1 MIDPKAVRTDPD
13 AMREAIRVRKVDPAK
28 ANVDRWLALDA
39 ARQKLQRN
47 IDALNSEKKQL
58 AQLGRNDPDAAREKG
73 RELRERGRVLEHELG
88 TVVAEWQGIMDW
100 FPNWPHPDM
109 PAGAGEE
116 DNVEENAWIPGQ
128 GYLAADKL
136 GRGNTSAQYMPKW
149 PLHSPDEAF
158 EPLHHADLGVKL
170 GGINTLQGG
179 QVSGSRFAY
188 LRGDV
193 ARMQY
198 ALSQL
203 LIDEL
208 FSARVR
214 DVRAAAPRAG
224 ALAVRHL
231 ALSRGDATKSMPS
244 KPIT

>member
-58 AQLGRNDPDAAREKG
+58 AQLGRTDPDAAREKG

-136 GRGNTSAQYMPKW
+136 GRVEHQRPVHAQATP
-149 PLHSPDEAF
+149 
-158 EPLHHADLGVKL
+158 
-170 GGINTLQGG
+170 
-179 QVSGSRFAY
+179 
-188 LRGDV
+188 
-193 ARMQY
+193 AR
-198 ALSQL
+198 
-203 LIDEL
+203 
-208 FSARVR
+208 
-214 DVRAAAPRAG
+214 PRRS
-224 ALAVRHL
+224 L
-231 ALSRGDATKSMPS
+231 
-244 KPIT
+244 

>member
-1 MIDPKAVRTDPD
+1 MIDPKAVRTHPD

-39 ARQKLQRN
+39 ARQKLQRD

-136 GRGNTSAQYMPKW
+136 GRGNTSAQYMPKR
-149 PLHSPDEAF
+149 PLHAQDDAF

-208 FSARVR
+208 LARGYEMFV
-214 DVRAAAPRAG
+214 PPLLSAG
-224 ALAVRHL
+224 ALPVRHL
-231 ALSRGDATKSMPS
+231 ALSRGARPS
-244 KPIT
+244 LCHQDR